1 MRPRNL
7 KSTLSVLISL
17 TLITFITSG
26 CSSVKK
32 LEIFSKPVE
41 RAPLGLADPL
51 PPKLVGMRWVVITE
65 ANQQDV
71 FARLEKNRQD
81 GALFG
86 LTDDGY
92 ETLSLNLAHIRKY
105 VSKIR
110 ATLRH
115 YREYYEPVKPQEKV
129 K

>member
-7 KSTLSVLISL
+7 KSTLSVPILLILS
-17 TLITFITSG
+17 IFITSG
-26 CSSVKK
+26 CSSVKR

-41 RAPLGLADPL
+41 RAPLALADPL
-51 PPKLVGMRWVVITE
+51 PPKLVGMKWVVITE
-65 ANQQDV
+65 ANQQAV
-71 FARLEKNRQD
+71 FAKLEKNRQD

-105 VSKIR
+105 VSKVR

-115 YREYYEPVKPQEKV
+115 YREYYEPAKKKEVTK
-129 K
+129 

>member
-7 KSTLSVLISL
+7 KLTLSVLISL

-105 VSKIR
+105 VSKVR

>member
-1 MRPRNL
+1 VPIL
-7 KSTLSVLISL
+7 LILSI
-17 TLITFITSG
+17 FITSG
-26 CSSVKK
+26 CSSVKR

-41 RAPLGLADPL
+41 RAPLALADPL
-51 PPKLVGMRWVVITE
+51 PPKLVGMKWVVIT
-65 ANQQDV
+65 ADNQQAV
-71 FARLEKNRQD
+71 FAKLEKNRQD

-105 VSKIR
+105 VSKVR

-115 YREYYEPVKPQEKV
+115 YRTYYEPPKKKEATK
-129 K
+129 

>member
-1 MRPRNL
+1 MRPRSL
-7 KSTLSVLISL
+7 KSTLSALISL
-17 TLITFITSG
+17 TLTIFITSG

-41 RAPLGLADPL
+41 RIPLALSDPL
-51 PPKLVGMRWVVITE
+51 PPKLVGMKWVVITE
-65 ANQQDV
+65 ANQQAV
-71 FARLEKNRQD
+71 FDKLKKSRQD

-105 VSKIR
+105 VSKVR
-110 ATLRH
+110 TTLRH
-115 YREYYEPVKPQEKV
+115 YREYYEPAKKKEVTK
-129 K
+129 

>member
-1 MRPRNL
+1 
-7 KSTLSVLISL
+7 VLISL

>member
-1 MRPRNL
+1 MPIL
-7 KSTLSVLISL
+7 LILSI
-17 TLITFITSG
+17 FITSG
-26 CSSVKK
+26 CSSVKR

-51 PPKLVGMRWVVITE
+51 PPKLVGMKWVVVTA
-65 ANQQDV
+65 ANQQAV
-71 FARLEKNRQD
+71 FDKLKKNRQD

-105 VSKIR
+105 VSKVR

-115 YREYYEPVKPQEKV
+115 YREYYEPPKKKEVTK
-129 K
+129 